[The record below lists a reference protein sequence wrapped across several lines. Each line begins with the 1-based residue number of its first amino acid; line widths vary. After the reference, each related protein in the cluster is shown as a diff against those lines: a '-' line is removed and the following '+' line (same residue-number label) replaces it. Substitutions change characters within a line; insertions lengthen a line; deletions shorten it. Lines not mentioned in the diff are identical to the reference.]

1 MLTSAAATIWPP
13 FLISTWRGVC
23 GKVIVKLQGS
33 RVRVSRV
40 AVTGRLL
47 LCPVDVEAKQA

>member
-1 MLTSAAATIWPP
+1 MLTSAAATIWLPS
-13 FLISTWRGVC
+13 LISTWRGVC

-47 LCPVDVEAKQA
+47 PCPVDVEAKRA

>member
-23 GKVIVKLQGS
+23 GMVIVKLQGS

-47 LCPVDVEAKQA
+47 LCPVGAGTKQA